1 MEVRNMNYV
10 GIDLHRD
17 FFVAVAQNEKA
28 SELFK
33 KRYLNNIESVGELVS
48 QFDTP
53 PMVVVEAT
61 RNWMWFIAALQRHG
75 CVVQLAH
82 PFRTKAIASARIKT
96 DSIDAKTL
104 CDLLRAGL
112 IPQAYIAPTTTLDN
126 RELGRARISLVH
138 DQTMLK
144 NRIHA
149 IIIKENLKFKGVDM
163 FGIAGREWLGVQ
175 SLTKGA
181 HDVIDVYLTQLEAIQ
196 KSIVKVEDLI
206 KQKSSGIPEVK
217 LLQTIPGFGTTTA
230 FLLTSEIGDVT
241 RFPNAKKF
249 ASYFG
254 MVPRLNQS
262 GNHAYYGRITKLGNP
277 YVRWLLVQAAHRYY
291 RIDRNAKRFVDR
303 LSFRCGKKKATVALA
318 RKIGIIA
325 YTVLK
330 EKRSYEIRLDQ
341 AVKVCPAIIPERT

>member
-1 MEVRNMNYV
+1 MGVRNMNYV

-17 FFVAVAQNEKA
+17 FFVAVAQDEKG

-33 KRYLNNIESVGELVS
+33 KRYVNSIESVHDLVS
-48 QFDTP
+48 QFNAP
-53 PMVVVEAT
+53 PITVVEAT
-61 RNWMWFIAALQRHG
+61 RNWMWLIAVLQKKG
-75 CVVQLAH
+75 CPVQLAH

-149 IIIKENLKFKGVDM
+149 IIIKENVKFTGTDM
-163 FGIAGREWLGVQ
+163 FGVKGREWLSTQ

-181 HDVIDVYLTQLEAIQ
+181 RDVLDVYLTQLEAVQ
-196 KSIVKVEDLI
+196 KSITKVEDLI

-230 FLLTSEIGDVT
+230 FLLASEIGDIA

-291 RIDRNAKRFVDR
+291 RIDRQAKRFVDR
-303 LSFRCGKKKATVALA
+303 LSFRSGKKKATVALA

-330 EKRSYEIRLDQ
+330 EKRSYEKRLEHV
-341 AVKVCPAIIPERT
+341 VKVCPVIIPERM

>member
-1 MEVRNMNYV
+1 MNYV

-17 FFVAVAQNEKA
+17 FFVAVAQNDKG

-33 KRYLNNIESVGELVS
+33 KRYVNRVESVNELVS
-48 QFDTP
+48 QFDIP
-53 PMVVVEAT
+53 PSVVVEAT
-61 RNWMWFIAALQRHG
+61 RNWMWFIAALQKRG
-75 CVVQLAH
+75 CPVQLAH

-112 IPQAYIAPTTTLDN
+112 IPQAYIAPSTILDN

-149 IIIKENLKFKGVDM
+149 IIIKENVTFNGTDM
-163 FGIAGREWLGVQ
+163 FGVTGREWLHNQ
-175 SLTKGA
+175 PLTQGA
-181 HDVIDVYLTQLEAIQ
+181 HEVIGVYLTQLEAVQ
-196 KSIVKVEDLI
+196 KSIATIEDFI

-230 FLLTSEIGDVT
+230 FLLASEIGDIT

-291 RIDRNAKRFVDR
+291 RIDREAKRFVDR
-303 LSFRCGKKKATVALA
+303 LSFRGGKKKATVALA
-318 RKIGIIA
+318 RKMGIIA

-330 EKRSYEIRLDQ
+330 EKRSYEVRLKQ
-341 AVKVCPAIIPERT
+341 AVTVCPAIIPERT